1 MVLLASNMRAPIVAL
16 GSIAPVVQGALD
28 ISETQIG
35 WLGAVPMLT
44 FALGAFISPTIG
56 KRFGLEN
63 TLITMIALLTAGMVI
78 RSVIPTWIG
87 FLSGTLLLTL
97 AIGFANTLAAPVI
110 KQRTPNHIPL
120 ITGFFSLTMTVSA
133 GIVAGV
139 VLPLSEQ
146 FGWQW
151 ALGGW
156 SILGLF
162 ALIIWVVLRLRLG
175 SSNHQPIKPL
185 AAGEKAPSHISM
197 WRTPFAWQIAVFMGL
212 QSLLFYTVASFLP
225 SIWLSKG
232 LSAVSA
238 GQMASVFQFMAPVAI
253 LSLTWLVNRG
263 RPIQALAIFAASLNV
278 LGVLGLTYLSADY
291 AWLWSGL
298 MGMGCSAIFTL
309 SMMLFSM
316 RTYTA
321 NQSSELSG
329 MAQAIGYLI
338 AFFGPLGTGW
348 LHEATDNWD
357 LPLFIMLVLMI
368 INVGFAWLVSRPLMV
383 DGKKIDPVG
392 DNIFLASVHALGL
405 DITCFVIGGPR
416 PGDSFRVGDEV
427 FLVEA
432 RGTDSR
438 CDVDS
443 LELRLAA
450 SQTGR
455 LDFILDVESIYG
467 DKFRYI
473 YSQNKQVKL

>member
-1 MVLLASNMRAPIVAL
+1 MSTSPNLQSDLRSHSSESQSATPTKLKLPSSRFIFWLVLCAMVLLASNMRAPIVAL

-44 FALGAFISPTIG
+44 FALGAFISPAIG
-56 KRFGLEN
+56 KRVGLEN
-63 TLITMIALLTAGMVI
+63 TLIAMIALLTAGMVI
-78 RSVIPTWIG
+78 RSIIPTWIG

-120 ITGFFSLTMTVSA
+120 ITGLFSLTMTVSA

-139 VLPLSEQ
+139 VLPLSEYV
-146 FGWQW
+146 GWQW

-175 SSNHQPIKPL
+175 SSNHQPIVPL
-185 AAGEKAPSHISM
+185 AVGEKAPSPISM

-238 GQMASVFQFMAPVAI
+238 GQMGSVFQFMAPVAI

-263 RPIQALAIFAASLNV
+263 RPIQALAIFAATLNV

-348 LHEATDNWD
+348 LHEATDSWD

-383 DGKKIDPVG
+383 DGKKI
-392 DNIFLASVHALGL
+392 
-405 DITCFVIGGPR
+405 
-416 PGDSFRVGDEV
+416 
-427 FLVEA
+427 
-432 RGTDSR
+432 
-438 CDVDS
+438 
-443 LELRLAA
+443 
-450 SQTGR
+450 
-455 LDFILDVESIYG
+455 
-467 DKFRYI
+467 
-473 YSQNKQVKL
+473 